1 VSRLSFTGI
10 VLAGGRSSRMGCD
23 KAALERGGRTLLD
36 ATIALLTQAGA
47 SRVLVS
53 GERPA
58 HAGIPDDLAARGP
71 VGGLG
76 SVLAH
81 CGDGAVAVLP
91 VDMPLLQVDA
101 IHALV
106 GALASA
112 RACCFERHPLPC
124 ALIVDA
130 AARATLAE
138 VLAAEPAGPS
148 VRAALRALGAVELPI
163 HDAGGLASVNTPAD
177 WDALHA

>member
-10 VLAGGRSSRMGCD
+10 VLAGGRSSRMGRD

-58 HAGIPDDLAARGP
+58 HAGIPDVAARGP

-81 CGDGAVAVLP
+81 CGDGAVVVLP
-91 VDMPLLQVDA
+91 VDMPLLRVDA

-112 RACCFERHPLPC
+112 RACCFEGHPLPC

-163 HDAGGLASVNTPAD
+163 HDAHVLAGVNTPAD